1 MQAQNKQNKKT
12 HVSIIAA
19 IGRNRELGGK
29 NDLLWHIPEDFKHFK
44 RTTLGSPIIMGSKT
58 FESIG
63 RALPKRLNIVLSNKK
78 DYQAR
83 GCIVVHS
90 IQEALTIAK
99 TKCSR
104 GPLEHLQKECEIF
117 IIGGGFVYKQAFEMG
132 IVDRLYLTLIDADF
146 PQADVFFPDY
156 EKYGFTN
163 VIAERRGKEEIHQK
177 GKSFTYTFVTVEK

>member
-1 MQAQNKQNKKT
+1 MSNGEQQKHN
-12 HVSIIAA
+12 VRISIIAA

-44 RTTLGSPIIMGSKT
+44 HTTLGSPIIMGSNT

-63 RALPKRLNIVLSNKK
+63 RALPKRLNIVLSDKP
-78 DYQAR
+78 DYYAK

-99 TKCSR
+99 TKCAR

-132 IVDRLYLTLIDADF
+132 IVDRLYLTLIDVDF
-146 PQADVFFPDY
+146 PQADVFFPEY

-163 VIAERRGKEEIHQK
+163 VIEERRGKEEIHQK

>member
-1 MQAQNKQNKKT
+1 M
-12 HVSIIAA
+12 VRISIIAA

-63 RALPKRLNIVLSNKK
+63 RALPKRLNIVLSKKK

-83 GCIVVHS
+83 GCIVAHS
-90 IQEALTIAK
+90 MQEALNTAK
-99 TKCSR
+99 AECKRKS
-104 GPLEHLQKECEIF
+104 LEHSQKDCEIF
-117 IIGGGFVYKQAFEMG
+117 IIGGGFVYEQALDMG

-156 EKYGFTN
+156 KKYGFTN

-177 GKSFTYTFVTVEK
+177 GKSFAYTFVTVEK